1 MILEW
6 YYSILISHLL
16 VLKSFAVIDLR
27 QKLNWY
33 LMDEKSTLEWPEK
46 WLFLS
51 CLKSRNS
58 TILEYQTQD
67 KKITMGLAFLYFSKR
82 IIFKSTSYTSLFTWW
97 VSSTTWTLEF
107 RITAVVDLDKTFRK
121 EKLSEIEWN
130 RNQFGKYLLN

>member
-1 MILEW
+1 MILQYPHLAFTRPQIICSHRSTTEW
-6 YYSILISHLL
+6 
-16 VLKSFAVIDLR
+16 R
-27 QKLNWY
+27 KLNWY